1 MDHQM
6 FRVFVSSTFSDFA
19 AERNVLQ
26 KIVFPELE
34 QRCRAKGGTF
44 LGVDLRWG
52 ISPQRS
58 LSNRTVTTCL
68 EEIHRC
74 QTLSPKPN
82 FLILL
87 GDRYGWIPL
96 PETIPEDDWA
106 PLRSKMSVE
115 DAKLL
120 DEWYDLD
127 KNALP
132 AVWILKPRT
141 GEWENHNHWKKEV
154 ETPMGSAFRRAASD
168 LPEERRLNYC
178 GAATHQEIVR
188 GLFEATDKKHVVAW
202 CRNLHG
208 APEGFSSPEAGE
220 QLEQLKKDTLAHVGN
235 RGVEREVGYDQISEF
250 QDPSSIVNGTQ
261 LTPYLEEFA
270 DTVTELLWSQ
280 IDVETNQASDLGID
294 ALQERF
300 IREKSEG
307 VLGREHEI
315 GEIRQFLDKSGGVHS
330 VSGPGGQGKTS
341 LLALACRELEGAFVS
356 RTWIKRFAG
365 SGAETDSVE
374 TLLASMFLDEHFEQF
389 WEQAILPEFQAKSN
403 LLLSNIKDHLRE
415 IGVTVSL
422 PRLQEKYEKYPEE
435 KKQIPPEEV
444 ARVRE
449 ETKSALLRERSELIK
464 KIVSD
469 VAVPREERL
478 ISYLKFIHH
487 LRGRGGDL
495 VVVLDGLDQL
505 YGATEFLSTLER
517 LTLTLNERAKLER
530 IWLITASREMGGVAL
545 EGLTQE
551 VWTNITEGVLQRE
564 GRRLSDKQSAW
575 LQSGWKE
582 SKGNPL
588 SLRFGLQR
596 ALRMHGFDAPP
607 SVAFNFQDLL
617 KDWIEQISHAEQHG
631 ELARRAL
638 GLLSVAEHG
647 LPESVLLEL
656 LATDASVQNWF
667 CTVTEKTGQPWD
679 LTNGL
684 PPILW
689 SRLRMDLGE
698 LLRVSGD
705 AGRSVLRL
713 FHPAFGDELAAILGA
728 GKEEREAIARAAER
742 RLRVSGDAFGAENIP
757 ARFFER
763 ADPWALKE
771 VVVQWRHIAP
781 TKLDQFMDVPAFAFA
796 VLVLPEAFDA
806 WIDGESSP
814 PLSSLRALLK
824 RYQIELRLQP
834 VGLDRIRLILQEAC
848 PGGSL
853 PPSGS
858 KVLSWAQ
865 EVDFFWV
872 RNLQPPSSLMPIT
885 QVPVSVKSLQC
896 VSGERLAIFLEH
908 ESLDGPC
915 RVAVVHPSR
924 LGEAP
929 VFLTVEKIYWD
940 KDGAHRLAKFEGLI
954 EIGDLFVTR
963 HEFGPIRLWRNGREI
978 ARLLSDFES
987 ASDASGLCALYF
999 AKISPEELLV
1009 LYEGGYVA
1017 IWALNNLT
1025 LKKLTSARDF
1035 RASDADSV
1043 CRVIFPVSDS
1053 SGLAEFFDLNGWAA
1067 TADEHKF
1074 SLMLI
1079 DSEAHPTLLNYTLG
1093 TLEVFRGSQSKHRGV
1108 TEALGSG
1115 CAAFWS
1121 LKSFSLV
1128 LLSTA
1133 AERQHCDREK
1143 KATFTPIGYSGS
1155 QRTLY
1160 CAKNY
1165 LRYEEGRP
1173 KNVNQLV
1180 ALDWES
1186 SSMQWVGPEYRG
1198 EHRVIP
1204 TDEFSYLLFEVGGS
1218 LKIMRLDDLV
1228 HEGDKPQIIQL
1239 DSEKGFWPKSHLYH
1253 AATGRILAW
1262 SGRQMAVIDP
1272 VSGACH
1278 VAVHDSPIVDVK
1290 LIGDLVAIAHWDG
1303 VLRTYYLNDLLND
1316 FRISSNLNL
1325 DQIHLGPLNCTTR
1338 IGDDHLITASHDR
1351 WLLWQIDSPGAI
1363 RPSVLWEASIPR
1375 EDGRIYHVSKL
1386 ENGCVTWGKKEI
1398 AFWRWDSSNTILK
1411 KEHHI
1416 WHTHGGGLN
1425 CNGMVLELGG
1435 NDFLFEYLGS
1445 YHDIPGIIGR
1455 VRWTGVDE
1463 SGKWQEG
1470 GKWEGDIFANHD
1482 DGTKTCYRSIISPVF
1497 PDGWVLIGETGIPA
1511 DSQIESIG
1519 AYNIH
1524 TEETRS
1530 DMAYK
1535 NPIDPWL
1542 IELLQ
1547 RHRNWILS
1555 LAEQRQEE
1563 MLRWGG
1569 GVTSESGSI
1578 DMSSRLN
1585 SKYDR
1590 LTDDVESLICYT
1602 LFQKMTTQ
1610 RNFMFR
1616 DMLGLTSTIQKDIG
1630 LRAANEQNVPYISA
1644 SAFKVEMSLV
1654 REMGM
1659 AIVKDRGGRMHW
1671 LQIMQGDRPCVGQ
1684 NY

>member
-1 MDHQM
+1 MEHRM

-34 QRCRAKGGTF
+34 RRCREKGGSF

-96 PETIPEDDWA
+96 PETIPADDWVL
-106 PLRSKMSVE
+106 LRSKMSVE
-115 DAKLL
+115 DIKLL
-120 DEWYDLD
+120 DKWYDLD
-127 KNALP
+127 LNALS

-141 GEWENHNHWKKEV
+141 GEWENHNDWKKEV
-154 ETPMGSAFRRAASD
+154 ETPMGSAFRRAASV

-188 GLFEATDKKHVVAW
+188 GLFEATDKNHVVAW
-202 CRNLHG
+202 CRKLHG

-235 RGVEREVGYDQISEF
+235 RGVEREVGYDQISQF
-250 QDPSSIVNGTQ
+250 QDPSSIVNDTQ
-261 LTPYLEEFA
+261 LTPYLKEFA

-280 IDVETNQASDLGID
+280 IDVEANQASELGID

-300 IREKSEG
+300 IRDKSEG

-341 LLALACRELEGAFVS
+341 LLALACRELEGEFVS

-374 TLLASMFLDEHFEQF
+374 TLLASMFLDEHFDQF

-403 LLLSNIKDHLRE
+403 LLLSNIEDHLRK

-449 ETKSALLRERSELIK
+449 ETKSALLSERSELIK

-478 ISYLKFIHH
+478 ISYLKFIRH
-487 LRGRGGDL
+487 LRGRASDL
-495 VVVLDGLDQL
+495 VLVLDGLDQL
-505 YGATEFLSTLER
+505 CGATEFLSTLER
-517 LTLTLNERAKLER
+517 LTLNASAKLEGV
-530 IWLITASREMGGVAL
+530 WLITASREMGGVAL
-545 EGLTQE
+545 EGLTKE
-551 VWTNITEGVLQRE
+551 VWTNITEGVLKRE
-564 GRRLSDKQSAW
+564 GRRLSDEQSAW
-575 LQSGWKE
+575 LQSGWNE
-582 SKGNPL
+582 SDGNPL
-588 SLRFGLQR
+588 SLRFGLRR
-596 ALRMHGFDAPP
+596 AIRMHGFDAPP
-607 SVAFNFQDLL
+607 SVAFKFQYLL
-617 KDWIEQISHAEQHG
+617 KDWIDQISHAEQHG

-656 LATDASVQNWF
+656 LAADASVQNWF
-667 CTVTEKTGQPWD
+667 CAVIEKTGQPWD

-689 SRLRMDLGE
+689 SRLQMDLGE
-698 LLRVSGD
+698 ILSVSGD
-705 AGRSVLRL
+705 AGQSVLRL
-713 FHPAFGDELAAILGA
+713 FHPAIGDELAAILGA
-728 GKEEREAIARAAER
+728 GETERVAIARAAEW
-742 RLRVSGDAFGAENIP
+742 RLLNGGDNFDAENIP
-757 ARFFER
+757 ARLFES

-771 VVVQWRHIAP
+771 VVVQWQHFAP
-781 TKLDQFMDVPAFAFA
+781 AKLERCMDIPAFAFA

-806 WIDGESSP
+806 WADAESSP
-814 PLSSLRALLK
+814 PSSSLRALLK
-824 RYQIELRLQP
+824 RHQIELRLLP
-834 VGLDRIRLILQEAC
+834 VGLDRLRLILQEAC
-848 PGGSL
+848 PGVSL

-858 KVLSWAQ
+858 KVLSWAH

-872 RNLQPPSSLMPIT
+872 RNLQPKSSLMPIA

-896 VSGERLAIFLEH
+896 VSGERLAIFLKD
-908 ESLDGPC
+908 ESSDGPS

-924 LGEAP
+924 LGETP
-929 VFLTVEKIYWD
+929 VFLTVEESFRDIEH
-940 KDGAHRLAKFEGLI
+940 GRRLANFDGLI

-963 HEFGPIRLWRNGREI
+963 HKVGPIRVWCNGKEI
-978 ARLLSDFES
+978 ARLFSDFES
-987 ASDASGLCALYF
+987 ARDASGLCALYF
-999 AKISPEELLV
+999 AKISPEEILV

-1017 IWALNNLT
+1017 TWALNNLT
-1025 LKKLTSARDF
+1025 LKTLTSVRDF

-1053 SGLAEFFDLNGWAA
+1053 SGLAEFSDLNGWAA

-1079 DSEAHPTLLNYTLG
+1079 DSEAHPTFLNYTHG
-1093 TLEVFRGSQSKHRGV
+1093 TLEVFRGDQSVHRGLTV
-1108 TEALGSG
+1108 ALGSG

-1121 LKSFSLV
+1121 LNSFSLV
-1128 LLSTA
+1128 LLSTT
-1133 AERQHCDREK
+1133 AERQCCDRDK
-1143 KATFTPIGYSGS
+1143 NATFVPIKFSGS

-1160 CAKNY
+1160 CGMNY
-1165 LRYEEGRP
+1165 RKYEEGSARY
-1173 KNVNQLV
+1173 VNQLV

-1186 SSMQWVGPEYRG
+1186 SSMQWEGLEYSGR
-1198 EHRVIP
+1198 HHVIGA
-1204 TDEFSYLLFEVGGS
+1204 DEFSYLLFEDGDS
-1218 LKIMRLDDLV
+1218 LKIMRVDDLI

-1262 SGRQMAVIDP
+1262 SGLQMAVIDP
-1272 VSGACH
+1272 VSGVSH
-1278 VAVHDSPIVDVK
+1278 VAVLDSPIEDVQ
-1290 LIGDLVAIAHWDG
+1290 LTGDLVAVAHWDG
-1303 VLRTYYLNDLLND
+1303 VLRTYRLNDLR
-1316 FRISSNLNL
+1316 FSSYL
-1325 DQIHLGPLNCTTR
+1325 DEIHLTSLNC
-1338 IGDDHLITASHDR
+1338 IAQISDNHLITASSDR
-1351 WLLWQIDSPGAI
+1351 WLLWQINSPGAI
-1363 RPSVLWEASIPR
+1363 CPSTLWEEGVPR

-1386 ENGCVTWGKKEI
+1386 ENGCVTWGNKNI
-1398 AFWRWDSSNTILK
+1398 TFWQWDTSNTILK
-1411 KEHHI
+1411 KVHHI
-1416 WHTHGGGLN
+1416 WDTSGGGLN

-1435 NDFLFEYLGS
+1435 NDFLFEYRGN
-1445 YHDIPGIIGR
+1445 YHDIPGTIGR
-1455 VRWTGVDE
+1455 VRWTGLDQNGQWRE
-1463 SGKWQEG
+1463 NWKWI
-1470 GKWEGDIFANHD
+1470 DSLFAKHI
-1482 DGTKTCYRSIISPVF
+1482 DGPETCYRSIISPVF
-1497 PDGWVLIGETGIPA
+1497 PDGWVLIGETRNPSY
-1511 DSQIESIG
+1511 SQTESIG

-1524 TEETRS
+1524 TEETRVN
-1530 DMAYK
+1530 MACDHRDSV
-1535 NPIDPWL
+1535 DPWL
-1542 IELLQ
+1542 IELLE
-1547 RHRNWILS
+1547 RHRDWILS
-1555 LAEQRQEE
+1555 LAEQRKEE

-1569 GVTSESGSI
+1569 GVSSLSGSV
-1578 DMSSRLN
+1578 DMPSIFNLAG
-1585 SKYDR
+1585 DP
-1590 LTDDVESLICYT
+1590 LADDAESLIRLVRYNQ
-1602 LFQKMTTQ
+1602 FQKMTTQ

-1616 DMLGLTSTIQKDIG
+1616 DMLGLINPIHKDIG
-1630 LRAANEQNVPYISA
+1630 LRAANGQNVPYIST

-1684 NY
+1684 DY